1 MNCIRALLL
10 FIFAAPL
17 LAAPLLALA
26 QLYPSKPIRLVVPYP
41 PGGGLDLF
49 ARPLAH
55 KVSELVGQPVVVENK
70 PGASGVVG
78 AAHVAQQAPDGY
90 TLLLAAASQ
99 YLQPFVS
106 KNVPFDNAK
115 DFTPIIS
122 AVNYHNVVVVHPEL
136 PIKSVKELV
145 DYAKANPGKLAYVT
159 AGQNTSQ
166 HLAALLMSHM
176 TGIELLHVSYKG
188 GSPALNDLLGGR
200 VHMGILVQSTVMPHI
215 RSGKLRPIAVAEA
228 GRAKALPELPT
239 IAQAGLAGFAIP
251 DSWLGI
257 LGPAG
262 LPREVVARFNQAAS
276 KAIADSEVRSRVEG
290 LGYEV
295 TGSTPEQFQQ
305 QIERTVD
312 TYRKIVSTAGIKPE

>member
-1 MNCIRALLL
+1 MKPLRRLL
-10 FIFAAPL
+10 FLLFVLPL
-17 LAAPLLALA
+17 SAIGEA
-26 QLYPSKPIRLVVPYP
+26 YPVKPIRLVVPYP

-49 ARPLAH
+49 ARPLAQ
-55 KVSELVGQPVVVENK
+55 KVTELIGQPIVVENK

-122 AVNYHNVVVVHPEL
+122 AVNYHNVVVVHSEL
-136 PIKSVKELV
+136 PIKSVKDLV

-176 TGIELLHVSYKG
+176 TGVELLHVSYKG

-200 VHMGILVQSTVMPHI
+200 VQMGILVQSTVMPHI
-215 RSGKLRPIAVAEA
+215 RSGKLRPIAVVEAE
-228 GRAKALPELPT
+228 RAKALPDVPT
-239 IAQAGLAGFAIP
+239 VAQAGLPGYAIAE
-251 DSWLGI
+251 SWLGI

-262 LPREVVARFNQAAS
+262 LPAAVVSRFNQVAS
-276 KAIADSEVRSRVEG
+276 KAIADPEVKSRVEG

-295 TGSTPEQFQQ
+295 TGSTPEQFQK
-305 QIERTVD
+305 QIDRTVEI
-312 TYRKIVSTAGIKPE
+312 YRKIVNTAGIKPE

>member
-1 MNCIRALLL
+1 MKSLVLV
-10 FIFAAPL
+10 L

-26 QLYPSKPIRLVVPYP
+26 QYPSKPIRLIVPYP

-49 ARPLAH
+49 ARPLAQ
-55 KVSELVGQPVVVENK
+55 KVTEIVGQPVVVENK

-78 AAHVAQQAPDGY
+78 AAYVATQPADGY
-90 TLLLAAASQ
+90 TVLLAAASQ

-122 AVNYHNVVVVHPEL
+122 AVNYHNVVVVHAEL
-136 PIKSVKELV
+136 PIKTVKDLI

-159 AGQNTSQ
+159 AGQNSSQ
-166 HLAALLMSHM
+166 HLAALLMGHM
-176 TGIELLHVSYKG
+176 TGIDLLHVSYKG

-200 VHMGILVQSTVMPHI
+200 VQMGILVQSTVMPHI
-215 RSGKLRPIAVAEA
+215 RSGKLRPIAVVEAE
-228 GRAKALPELPT
+228 RAQVLPDLPT
-239 IAQAGLAGFAIP
+239 VAQGGLPGFAIP
-251 DSWLGI
+251 ESWLGI

-262 LPREVVARFNQAAS
+262 LPKDVVNRFNQAAA
-276 KAIADSEVRSRVEG
+276 KAIGDPEVKARVEG

-295 TGSTPEQFQQ
+295 TGSTPEQFQK
-305 QIERTVD
+305 QIDKTVD
-312 TYRKIVSTAGIKPE
+312 IYRKIVNTAGIKPE

>member
-1 MNCIRALLL
+1 MNLRRVFAILLCV
-10 FIFAAPL
+10 APL
-17 LAAPLLALA
+17 LAGA
-26 QLYPSKPIRLVVPYP
+26 QSYPSKPIRFVVPYP

-49 ARPLAH
+49 ARPFAQKLT
-55 KVSELVGQPVVVENK
+55 ELLGQPVIVENK

-78 AAHVAQQAPDGY
+78 AAYVAQQPADGY
-90 TLLLAAASQ
+90 TVLLAAASQ

-106 KNVPFDNAK
+106 RNVPFDNNK

-136 PIKSVKELV
+136 PVKSIKDLV

-166 HLAALLMSHM
+166 HLAALLMEHM
-176 TGIELLHVSYKG
+176 TGIDLLHVSYKG

-200 VHMGILVQSTVMPHI
+200 VQMGILVQSTVMPHV

-228 GRAKALPELPT
+228 DRAQALPDLPT
-239 IAQAGLAGFAIP
+239 IAQGGLPGFAVP
-251 DSWLGI
+251 DSWLGV

-262 LPREVVARFNQAAS
+262 VPREVVARFSQAAS
-276 KAIADSEVRSRVEG
+276 RAIADAEVKSRVEM

-295 TGSTPEQFQQ
+295 TGSTPDQFQK
-305 QIERTVD
+305 QIERTIES
-312 TYRKIVSTAGIKPE
+312 YRKIVNTAGIKPE

>member
-1 MNCIRALLL
+1 MRILVLA
-10 FIFAAPL
+10 L
-17 LAAPLLALA
+17 LAAPLIALA
-26 QLYPSKPIRLVVPYP
+26 QPYPSKPVRLIVPYP

-49 ARPLAH
+49 ARPLAQ
-55 KVSELVGQPVVVENK
+55 KVTELIAQPVIVENK

-78 AAHVAQQAPDGY
+78 AAYVAQQPPDGY

-106 KNVPFDNAK
+106 KNVPFDNAR

-145 DYAKANPGKLAYVT
+145 DYAKSNPGKLAYVT

-166 HLAALLMSHM
+166 HLAALLMGHM

-200 VHMGILVQSTVMPHI
+200 VQMGILVQSTVMPHI
-215 RSGKLRPIAVAEA
+215 KSGKLRPIAVVEA
-228 GRAKALPELPT
+228 DRAKSLPEVPT
-239 IAQAGLAGFAIP
+239 VAQSGLAGYAIP
-251 DSWLGI
+251 ESWLGI
-257 LGPAG
+257 LGPAK
-262 LPREVVARFNQAAS
+262 LPGEVVSRFHQAAS
-276 KAIADSEVRSRVEG
+276 KAIADPEVKARVEG
-290 LGYEV
+290 LGYEI
-295 TGSTPEQFQQ
+295 TGSTPAEFQK
-305 QIERTVD
+305 QIDRTVEI
-312 TYRKIVSTAGIKPE
+312 YRRIVTTAGVKPE

>member
-1 MNCIRALLL
+1 MLLV
-10 FIFAAPL
+10 L

-26 QLYPSKPIRLVVPYP
+26 QAYPSKPIRLVVPYP

-55 KVSELVGQPVVVENK
+55 KVTELMGQPIVVENK

-78 AAHVAQQAPDGY
+78 AAYVAQQPADGY

-106 KNVPFDNAK
+106 RNVPFDNAK

-136 PIKSVKELV
+136 PIKSVKDLI
-145 DYAKANPGKLAYVT
+145 DYAKTNPGKLAYVT

-166 HLAALLMSHM
+166 HLAALLMGHM
-176 TGIELLHVSYKG
+176 TGIDLLHVSYKG

-200 VHMGILVQSTVMPHI
+200 VQMGILVQSTVMPHI
-215 RSGKLRPIAVAEA
+215 KSGKLRPIAVAEA
-228 GRAKALPELPT
+228 DRAHALPEVPT
-239 IAQAGLAGFAIP
+239 IAQGGLAGFAIP
-251 DSWLGI
+251 ESWLGI
-257 LGPAG
+257 LGPAA
-262 LPREVVARFNQAAS
+262 LPREVVNRFNQAAS
-276 KAIADSEVRSRVEG
+276 KAIADPEVKSRVEG

-295 TGSTPEQFQQ
+295 TGSTPEQFQK
-305 QIERTVD
+305 QIDKTVEI
-312 TYRKIVSTAGIKPE
+312 YRKIVNTAGIKPE